1 MSGSESPV
9 ANGYDTH
16 VSDERPQSPSDSA
29 LNDVDEDD
37 ADLFGDVD
45 ENEQDDSLNRKLDDA
60 ELDSG
65 DDEGRDDRVAR
76 SVEGYDD
83 EEPLQSEAVNIEVEI
98 ARINAL
104 KSDELYIVNIPP
116 FLGLQTEN
124 FVYNTYEPPT
134 RPHDQTDPTDK
145 FSAYSTATTSLMWRR
160 DPQDSS
166 KMQSNS
172 RIIRWSDGSLTLQI
186 ASRPRDQYRISTKA
200 YRQGFGGSKV
210 QKAAALTNYDPSK
223 DSQVY
228 LAAAHSAAEVLQ
240 IVAPVDAQLRILPTG
255 DLSDQS
261 IQKLQQS
268 LAASQVIHDPLAS
281 LKQLKEDPEIARKA
295 AELFEKDRLKSLKK
309 RENAEDKLL
318 SKRDR
323 VLGRSGLGGRSGGLS
338 VAGLEADEDGM
349 PRSGA
354 YKSKQAKR
362 RGNRRG
368 DIYSDDED
376 EDLPRGRTREDEYDL
391 DDGFMA
397 GSDEEIET
405 YEDESAEEQD
415 PDVDDLEIEGRN
427 TVVKDK
433 TRGGMRSPSPQKRP
447 AEDDGAGEGSP
458 GQARK
463 KRTRIIDDDDEDE

>member
-9 ANGYDTH
+9 ANGH
-16 VSDERPQSPSDSA
+16 GSHGSDDRLASHGGSPS
-29 LNDVDEDD
+29 NDVDGDD

-76 SVEGYDD
+76 SVEGYD
-83 EEPLQSEAVNIEVEI
+83 EEEADISEAANLQMEI

-104 KSDELYIVNIPP
+104 KADELYIVNIPP

-124 FVYNTYEPPT
+124 FDYKKYEPPT
-134 RPHDQTDPTDK
+134 RPHDQNDPTDK

-160 DPQDSS
+160 DPHDPE

-172 RIIRWSDGSLTLQI
+172 RIIRWSDGSMTLQI
-186 ASRPRDQYRISTKA
+186 ASRPKDQYRISTKA
-200 YRQGFGGSKV
+200 YRQGYGAPKT
-210 QKAAALTNYDPSK
+210 QKNAAQGNYDPSK

-228 LAAAHSAAEVLQ
+228 LAAAHSAVEALQ

-268 LAASQVIHDPLAS
+268 LAASQVVHDPLAS
-281 LKQLKEDPEIARKA
+281 LKQLKEDPEVARKA
-295 AELFEKDRLKSLKK
+295 AELFEKDRLRSLKK

-318 SKRDR
+318 TKRDR
-323 VLGRSGLGGRSGGLS
+323 VLGRSGLGRSGGLS

-349 PRSGA
+349 PRSSA
-354 YKSKQAKR
+354 LRAKQAKR

-405 YEDESAEEQD
+405 YEDESVEEQD
-415 PDVDDLEIEGRN
+415 PDVDDLEIEGRK
-427 TVVKDK
+427 TIAKEK
-433 TRGGMRSPSPQKRP
+433 TRGGLKSPSPQKRA
-447 AEDDGAGEGSP
+447 AEDDGPGEGSP
-458 GQARK
+458 GHARK
-463 KRTRIIDDDDEDE
+463 KRTRIIDDEDDDE

>member
-16 VSDERPQSPSDSA
+16 VSDGKPPSPGASPLD
-29 LNDVDEDD
+29 DVNGEDG
-37 ADLFGDVD
+37 DLFGDVD
-45 ENEQDDSLNRKLDDA
+45 DNEQDDSLNRKLDDA

-65 DDEGRDDRVAR
+65 DDEGRDDRRAR
-76 SVEGYDD
+76 SLEGYDED
-83 EEPLQSEAVNIEVEI
+83 EPAFSEAANLQMEI

-104 KSDELYIVNIPP
+104 KSDELYIVTIPP
-116 FLGLQTEN
+116 FLGLQAEN
-124 FVYNTYEPPT
+124 FDYKRYEPPT
-134 RPHDQTDPTDK
+134 RPHDDTDPTDK
-145 FSAYSTATTSLMWRR
+145 FSAYSTATTTLMWRR
-160 DPQDSS
+160 DPQDPS

-186 ASRPRDQYRISTKA
+186 ASRPKDQYRISTKP
-200 YRQGFGGSKV
+200 YRQGFGTSNA
-210 QKAAALTNYDPSK
+210 QKSAALSNYDPSK
-223 DSQVY
+223 DSHVY
-228 LAAAHSAAEVLQ
+228 LAAAHSAVEALQ

-261 IQKLQQS
+261 IQMLQQS

-295 AELFEKDRLKSLKK
+295 AELFEKDRLRSLRK

-318 SKRDR
+318 TKRDR
-323 VLGRSGLGGRSGGLS
+323 VLGRSGLGRSGGLS

-349 PRSGA
+349 PRSSA
-354 YKSKQAKR
+354 FKSKQAKR

-405 YEDESAEEQD
+405 YEDESVEEQD
-415 PDVDDLEIEGRN
+415 PDVDDLEIEGRK
-427 TVVKDK
+427 TVIKEK

-463 KRTRIIDDDDEDE
+463 KRTRIIDDDDDDE